1 MKKRKP
7 APVKDWTSYH
17 NDRYDEMTMLLSRAR
32 ALNEQ
37 VINRDETEELEVDI
51 EDKREK
57 EKTKEYTISSGKLI
71 IHAYDESELN
81 LTDDEKTTYQETMD
95 DFVEQVSDLVDY
107 EPLNL
112 YKNDVEWGG
121 TLIKYDIQ
129 FIFSLGESNGIFITC
144 RMARVDE
151 EFTDTLEKLKSFYK
165 IFSSKWAK
173 VLANRKA
180 TETER
185 EDEPANEL

>member
-1 MKKRKP
+1 MKRRKSTTI
-7 APVKDWTSYH
+7 KDRTGYYETQ
-17 NDRYDEMTMLLSRAR
+17 YDEMKVFLSRAR
-32 ALNEQ
+32 ALVEQ
-37 VINRDETEELEVDI
+37 DTRSDSEELEIDI

-57 EKTKEYTISSGKLI
+57 EKTKEYTISSGKLV

-95 DFVEQVSDLVDY
+95 DFIEQVSDLVDY

-121 TLIKYDIQ
+121 VLIKYDTQ

-144 RMARVDE
+144 KMARVDE

-173 VLANRKA
+173 VLANRKS
-180 TETER
+180 TETEKG
-185 EDEPANEL
+185 EEPANEL

>member
-57 EKTKEYTISSGKLI
+57 EKTKQSL
-71 IHAYDESELN
+71 
-81 LTDDEKTTYQETMD
+81 QE
-95 DFVEQVSDLVDY
+95 
-107 EPLNL
+107 N
-112 YKNDVEWGG
+112 
-121 TLIKYDIQ
+121 
-129 FIFSLGESNGIFITC
+129 
-144 RMARVDE
+144 
-151 EFTDTLEKLKSFYK
+151 
-165 IFSSKWAK
+165 
-173 VLANRKA
+173 
-180 TETER
+180 
-185 EDEPANEL
+185 